1 MKEGTIMENKNKRS
15 SKHKTNKKQRNK
27 KIIISVV
34 FVFLAIASA
43 VVGGLYFQLSKIQGT
58 DLPENK
64 KDLGIDKATEDRI
77 VLEDP
82 KNEIINIALFGVDRR
97 EKNEASRSDT
107 LMIATIDKKH
117 NKIKVSSLMRD
128 TYVNVPGHGKTKLTH
143 AYAYGGAPLAI
154 RTLNENFQLN
164 IKDYMTVD
172 FFSMEK
178 VIDTLG
184 GIRLEIKQEEIP
196 HMNFYIRE
204 MSGLE
209 NVTPKQ
215 ISKPGLL
222 DLTGMQAV
230 AYTRV
235 RYTANGDF
243 ERTERQRTVLTALFN
258 KIQQAGVTKY
268 PSLVTTILP
277 FIETSVD
284 KLDLLSM
291 GTSVLTWGTKD
302 LEQAR
307 FPLDS
312 ESKNQTIGGV
322 YYLVTDLKSTANHIH
337 KFIYEDIKPTSK

>member
-1 MKEGTIMENKNKRS
+1 MKEGTTMENKNNRS
-15 SKHKTNKKQRNK
+15 NKHKTNKKQRNK
-27 KIIISVV
+27 RIIITVV
-34 FVFLAIASA
+34 FVLLAAASA
-43 VVGGLYFQLSKIQGT
+43 VVGGIYFQLSKMQNTI
-58 DLPENK
+58 LPENK
-64 KDLGIDKATEDRI
+64 KELGINEDTEQRI
-77 VLEDP
+77 EKEDP
-82 KNEIINIALFGVDRR
+82 KNEIINIALFGIDRR

-107 LMIATIDKKH
+107 MMIATIDKKH

-154 RTLNENFQLN
+154 KTLNENFQLN

-215 ISKPGLL
+215 ISKPGVL

-243 ERTERQRTVLTALFN
+243 ERTERQRTVLNALFN

-268 PSLVTTILP
+268 PSLVSTILP
-277 FIETSVD
+277 YIETSIE

-291 GTSVLTWGTKD
+291 GTSVLTSGIKD
-302 LEQAR
+302 LNQAR

-312 ESKNQTIGGV
+312 ESKGQSIGGV
-322 YYLVTDLKSTANHIH
+322 YYLVADLKSTADHIH
-337 KFIYEDIKPTSK
+337 KFIYEDVNPNSK